1 MNLLCSSITTMEFST
16 GKTENYPH
24 PQDSKHLF
32 HLVYVM
38 YHLSALCTSIF
49 LIVFLF
55 IILLWV
61 FHLFGIKSEIIRLR
75 LLGHLFWEQKG
86 APERGS
92 WTLFGLLLYR
102 KSIPCCAKGSPFFPP
117 EKKWYSYWWYFP
129 NGTMDHN
136 VVFAFYYSSVST
148 LVFQSI

>member
-49 LIVFLF
+49 LIVFL
-55 IILLWV
+55 
-61 FHLFGIKSEIIRLR
+61 LFYCGFSIC
-75 LLGHLFWEQKG
+75 LGLSLKLYVYGFLDICSGSRKG
-86 APERGS
+86 Q
-92 WTLFGLLLYR
+92 TLSGLLLYR